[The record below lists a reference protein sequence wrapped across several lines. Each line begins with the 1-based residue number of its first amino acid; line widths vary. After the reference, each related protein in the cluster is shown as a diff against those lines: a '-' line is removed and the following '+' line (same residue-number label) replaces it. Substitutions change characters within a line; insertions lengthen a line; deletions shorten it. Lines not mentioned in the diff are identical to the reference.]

1 MEPTPPLSRPSF
13 ALLGADAFLAARPA
27 TPVQLAHACTRGG
40 YDAAIP
46 ATWGDELIAERCIER
61 LAERTLGPAV
71 FCACSYVRDRL
82 LAPGPDLAPFM
93 LSFVAP
99 PVAAARY
106 LRQLYAG
113 RPIDITYVGAC
124 PSADDEAIDRQVS
137 PKAFFAELRNQGIIL
152 SQQPTIFNSMFA
164 PDRRR
169 CLSQPGGLPT
179 PQLLERQTLPR
190 ELVEVAGFEYAA
202 ELAQHLILSE
212 PVLIDL
218 ATRSGCA
225 CSGAAVGISPNDA
238 RSSVVALEPP
248 RSAQPIVEHD
258 LEVAVDLPIPV
269 PTADRDPPPVR
280 DDTPPSRTPDT
291 DDDFPDW
298 PGETVARFTR
308 TVPTGDQRPP
318 APPPPAQLA
327 DMPQK
332 PPMAK
337 LADALAPMIADIDS
351 VEIAPMADMP
361 RVATPE
367 VELEF
372 HAAPVRDLGDVSREA
387 RTESR
392 AEIRA
397 EPRLELRTEPF
408 GAMNFEMQFDRAFRS
423 AFTSVPLS
431 LPIPRQP
438 STESFGFPLFD
449 REVGLVATLDAP
461 ADVSRR
467 RLQVP
472 RARSAEGR
480 TLPRA
485 YVARRAAT
493 PPGGELVGRTLRAP
507 LAKIPP
513 VPAPIVPPPVAPP
526 PVARVSTPTV
536 RATPA
541 PYSHMPLF
549 SAFAASGVLS
559 AATEGDTALTR
570 DTLRAGVELTA
581 EPAAMPFAER
591 PVAERPVA
599 DRPVPLRHTVEAP
612 APRRRS
618 TPVARSRA
626 VRQPR
631 GLALIGHWLRQ
642 MRLRHLAVIIIG
654 LLTIAISVAFA
665 LGYLPEPGN
674 ATGPAPAQT
683 VQHATA
689 TSTP

>member
-1 MEPTPPLSRPSF
+1 M
-13 ALLGADAFLAARPA
+13 
-27 TPVQLAHACTRGG
+27 HACTRGG

-71 FCACSYVRDRL
+71 FCTCSYVRDRL

-124 PSADDEAIDRQVS
+124 PSADDEAIDRQVA
-137 PKAFFAELRNQGIIL
+137 PKAFFAELRGQGIIL

-179 PQLLERQTLPR
+179 PQLLERQSMPR

-202 ELAQHLILSE
+202 ELAQHLILNE

-225 CSGAAVGISPNDA
+225 CSGAAVGIPPTEA

-258 LEVAVDLPIPV
+258 VEVPVDLPIPV
-269 PTADRDPPPVR
+269 PSADRGPPPRRDDPPPPR
-280 DDTPPSRTPDT
+280 SPDAG
-291 DDDFPDW
+291 DFPDW
-298 PGETVARFTR
+298 PSPRAE
-308 TVPTGDQRPP
+308 
-318 APPPPAQLA
+318 LA
-327 DMPQK
+327 DMPPK
-332 PPMAK
+332 P
-337 LADALAPMIADIDS
+337 AD
-351 VEIAPMADMP
+351 VP
-361 RVATPE
+361 RAARPDVD

-372 HAAPVRDLGDVSREA
+372 RAAPVSDAPREA
-387 RTESR
+387 RT
-392 AEIRA
+392 
-397 EPRLELRTEPF
+397 EPRLELRTETQPF
-408 GAMNFEMQFDRAFRS
+408 GMNFEMQFDRAFRS

-431 LPIPRQP
+431 LPIPRLP

-449 REVGLVATLDAP
+449 REVSLVATLDAP
-461 ADVSRR
+461 ADAFRR
-467 RLQVP
+467 RNQTP
-472 RARSAEGR
+472 RLMPRTRSAQGR

-485 YVARRAAT
+485 YVAHRAAS
-493 PPGGELVGRTLRAP
+493 PPSGELVVRTMRAP
-507 LAKIPP
+507 LAKL
-513 VPAPIVPPPVAPP
+513 APEPTP

-536 RATPA
+536 RATVRP
-541 PYSHMPLF
+541 PEHMPLF

-559 AATEGDTALTR
+559 AATEGDTSVTR
-570 DTLRAGVELTA
+570 DTLRAGAELRVELRT
-581 EPAAMPFAER
+581 EPAAMP
-591 PVAERPVA
+591 VVERPVA
-599 DRPVPLRHTVEAP
+599 DRPVPLQRTVEAP
-612 APRRRS
+612 ARRRS
-618 TPVARSRA
+618 TPVARTRV
-626 VRQPR
+626 VRPPR

-642 MRLRHLAVIIIG
+642 IRLRHLALIIIG
-654 LLTIAISVAFA
+654 LITLALGVAFA
-665 LGYLPEPGN
+665 LGYLPEPGV
-674 ATGPAPAQT
+674 ATGPAPMPT
-683 VQHATA
+683 VHPT
-689 TSTP
+689 TPPA

>member
-1 MEPTPPLSRPSF
+1 M
-13 ALLGADAFLAARPA
+13 
-27 TPVQLAHACTRGG
+27 HACTRGG

-71 FCACSYVRDRL
+71 FCTCSYVRDRL

-124 PSADDEAIDRQVS
+124 PSADDEAIDRQVA
-137 PKAFFAELRNQGIIL
+137 PKAFFAELRGQGIIL

-179 PQLLERQTLPR
+179 PQLLERQSMPR

-225 CSGAAVGISPNDA
+225 CSGAAVGIPPTEA

-258 LEVAVDLPIPV
+258 VEVPVDLPIPV
-269 PTADRDPPPVR
+269 PSADRAPPPPR
-280 DDTPPSRTPDT
+280 DDAPPPRAPDA
-291 DDDFPDW
+291 DEFPDW
-298 PGETVARFTR
+298 PGETVARFAR
-308 TVPTGDQRPP
+308 TVPIGDQRVSSPP
-318 APPPPAQLA
+318 GTDRPPSPHAELA
-327 DMPQK
+327 DMPTK
-332 PPMAK
+332 SADVPRAAK
-337 LADALAPMIADIDS
+337 VD
-351 VEIAPMADMP
+351 
-361 RVATPE
+361 

-372 HAAPVRDLGDVSREA
+372 RAAPVGDVTREA
-387 RTESR
+387 RTE
-392 AEIRA
+392 
-397 EPRLELRTEPF
+397 PRIGLELRTEIQPF
-408 GAMNFEMQFDRAFRS
+408 GMNFEMQFDRAFRS

-431 LPIPRQP
+431 LPIPRLP

-449 REVGLVATLDAP
+449 REVSLVATLDAP
-461 ADVSRR
+461 ADASRR
-467 RLQVP
+467 RNQMP
-472 RARSAEGR
+472 RTRSSKGR

-485 YVARRAAT
+485 YVAHRAGS
-493 PPGGELVGRTLRAP
+493 PPAGELVVRTVRAP
-507 LAKIPP
+507 LAKLAPEPTPP
-513 VPAPIVPPPVAPP
+513 VV
-526 PVARVSTPTV
+526 RVSTPTV
-536 RATPA
+536 RATVRP
-541 PYSHMPLF
+541 PEHMPLF

-559 AATEGDTALTR
+559 AATEGDTSLTR
-570 DTLRAGVELTA
+570 DTLRAGAELRVELRT
-581 EPAAMPFAER
+581 EPAAMPVVER
-591 PVAERPVA
+591 PVADRPVA
-599 DRPVPLRHTVEAP
+599 DRPVPLQRTVEAP
-612 APRRRS
+612 ARRRS
-618 TPVARSRA
+618 TPVARTRV
-626 VRQPR
+626 VRPPS

-642 MRLRHLAVIIIG
+642 IRLRHLALIIIG
-654 LLTIAISVAFA
+654 LITIAISVAFA
-665 LGYLPEPGN
+665 LGYLPEPGV

-683 VQHATA
+683 VHPT
-689 TSTP
+689 TPST

>member
-1 MEPTPPLSRPSF
+1 MEPTPPPSRPSF

-27 TPVQLAHACTRGG
+27 TPVQLMHACTRGG

-71 FCACSYVRDRL
+71 FCTCSYVRDRL

-124 PSADDEAIDRQVS
+124 PSADDEAIDRQVA
-137 PKAFFAELRNQGIIL
+137 PKAFFAELRGQGIIL

-179 PQLLERQTLPR
+179 PQLLERQSMPR

-225 CSGAAVGISPNDA
+225 CSGAAVGIPPTEA

-258 LEVAVDLPIPV
+258 VEVPVDLPIPV
-269 PTADRDPPPVR
+269 PSADRAPPPPR
-280 DDTPPSRTPDT
+280 DDAPPPRAPDA
-291 DDDFPDW
+291 DEFPDW
-298 PGETVARFTR
+298 PGETVARFAR
-308 TVPTGDQRPP
+308 TVPIGDQRVSSPP
-318 APPPPAQLA
+318 GTDRPPSPHAELA
-327 DMPQK
+327 DMPTK
-332 PPMAK
+332 SADVPRAAK
-337 LADALAPMIADIDS
+337 VD
-351 VEIAPMADMP
+351 
-361 RVATPE
+361 

-372 HAAPVRDLGDVSREA
+372 RAAPVGDVTREA
-387 RTESR
+387 RTE
-392 AEIRA
+392 
-397 EPRLELRTEPF
+397 PRIGLELRTEIQPF
-408 GAMNFEMQFDRAFRS
+408 GMNFEMQFDRAFRS

-431 LPIPRQP
+431 LPIPRLP

-449 REVGLVATLDAP
+449 REVSLVATLDAP
-461 ADVSRR
+461 ADASRR
-467 RLQVP
+467 RNQMP
-472 RARSAEGR
+472 RTRSSKGR

-485 YVARRAAT
+485 YVAHRAGS
-493 PPGGELVGRTLRAP
+493 PPAGELVVRTVRAP
-507 LAKIPP
+507 LAKLAPEPTPP
-513 VPAPIVPPPVAPP
+513 VV
-526 PVARVSTPTV
+526 RVSTPTV
-536 RATPA
+536 RATVRP
-541 PYSHMPLF
+541 PEHMPLF

-559 AATEGDTALTR
+559 AATEGDTSLTR
-570 DTLRAGVELTA
+570 DTLRAGAELRVELRT
-581 EPAAMPFAER
+581 EPAAMP
-591 PVAERPVA
+591 VVERPVA
-599 DRPVPLRHTVEAP
+599 DRPAADRPVPLQRTVEAP
-612 APRRRS
+612 ARRRS
-618 TPVARSRA
+618 TPVARTRV
-626 VRQPR
+626 VRPPS

-642 MRLRHLAVIIIG
+642 IRLRHLALIIIG

-665 LGYLPEPGN
+665 LGYLPEPGV

-683 VQHATA
+683 VHPT
-689 TSTP
+689 TPST

>member
-1 MEPTPPLSRPSF
+1 M
-13 ALLGADAFLAARPA
+13 
-27 TPVQLAHACTRGG
+27 HACTRGG

-71 FCACSYVRDRL
+71 FCTCSYVRDRL

-124 PSADDEAIDRQVS
+124 PSADDEAIDRQVA
-137 PKAFFAELRNQGIIL
+137 PKAFFAELRGQGIIL

-179 PQLLERQTLPR
+179 PQLLERQSMPR

-225 CSGAAVGISPNDA
+225 CSGAAVGIPPTEA

-258 LEVAVDLPIPV
+258 VEVPVDLPIPV
-269 PTADRDPPPVR
+269 PSADRAPPPPR
-280 DDTPPSRTPDT
+280 DDAPPPRAPDA
-291 DDDFPDW
+291 DEFPDW
-298 PGETVARFTR
+298 PGETVARFAR
-308 TVPTGDQRPP
+308 TVPIGDQRVSSPP
-318 APPPPAQLA
+318 GTDRPPSPHAELA
-327 DMPQK
+327 DMPTK
-332 PPMAK
+332 SADVPRAAK
-337 LADALAPMIADIDS
+337 VD
-351 VEIAPMADMP
+351 
-361 RVATPE
+361 

-372 HAAPVRDLGDVSREA
+372 RAAPVGDVTREA
-387 RTESR
+387 RTE
-392 AEIRA
+392 
-397 EPRLELRTEPF
+397 PRIGLELRTEIQPF
-408 GAMNFEMQFDRAFRS
+408 GMNFEMQFDRAFRS

-431 LPIPRQP
+431 LPIPRLP

-449 REVGLVATLDAP
+449 REVSLVATLDAP
-461 ADVSRR
+461 ADASRR
-467 RLQVP
+467 RNQMP
-472 RARSAEGR
+472 RTRSSKGR

-485 YVARRAAT
+485 YVAHRAGS
-493 PPGGELVGRTLRAP
+493 PPAGELVVRTVRAP
-507 LAKIPP
+507 LAKLAPEPTPP
-513 VPAPIVPPPVAPP
+513 VV
-526 PVARVSTPTV
+526 RVSTPTV
-536 RATPA
+536 RATVRP
-541 PYSHMPLF
+541 PEHMPLF

-559 AATEGDTALTR
+559 AATEGDTSLTR
-570 DTLRAGVELTA
+570 DTLRAGAELRVELRT
-581 EPAAMPFAER
+581 EPAAMP
-591 PVAERPVA
+591 VVERPVA
-599 DRPVPLRHTVEAP
+599 DRPAADRPVPLQRTVEAP
-612 APRRRS
+612 ARRRS
-618 TPVARSRA
+618 TPVARTRV
-626 VRQPR
+626 VRPPS

-642 MRLRHLAVIIIG
+642 IRLRHLALIIIG
-654 LLTIAISVAFA
+654 LITIAISVAFA
-665 LGYLPEPGN
+665 LGYLPEPGV

-683 VQHATA
+683 VHPT
-689 TSTP
+689 TPST

>member
-1 MEPTPPLSRPSF
+1 MEPTPPPSRPSF

-27 TPVQLAHACTRGG
+27 TPVQLMHACTRGG

-71 FCACSYVRDRL
+71 FCTCSYVRDRL

-124 PSADDEAIDRQVS
+124 PSADDEAIDRQVA
-137 PKAFFAELRNQGIIL
+137 PKAFFAELRGQGIIL

-179 PQLLERQTLPR
+179 PQLLERQSMPR

-225 CSGAAVGISPNDA
+225 CSGAAVGIPPTEA

-258 LEVAVDLPIPV
+258 VEVPVDLPIPV
-269 PTADRDPPPVR
+269 PSADRGPPPPR
-280 DDTPPSRTPDT
+280 DDAPPPRAPDA
-291 DDDFPDW
+291 DEFPDW
-298 PGETVARFTR
+298 PGETVARFAR
-308 TVPTGDQRPP
+308 TVPIGDQRVSSPP
-318 APPPPAQLA
+318 GTDRPPSPHAELA
-327 DMPQK
+327 DMPTK
-332 PPMAK
+332 SADVPRAAK
-337 LADALAPMIADIDS
+337 VD
-351 VEIAPMADMP
+351 
-361 RVATPE
+361 

-372 HAAPVRDLGDVSREA
+372 RAAPVGDVTREA
-387 RTESR
+387 RTE
-392 AEIRA
+392 
-397 EPRLELRTEPF
+397 PRIGLELRTEIQPF
-408 GAMNFEMQFDRAFRS
+408 GMNFEMQFDRAFRS

-431 LPIPRQP
+431 LPIPRLP

-449 REVGLVATLDAP
+449 REVSLVATLDAP
-461 ADVSRR
+461 ADASRR
-467 RLQVP
+467 RNQMP
-472 RARSAEGR
+472 RTRSSKGR

-485 YVARRAAT
+485 YVAHRAGS
-493 PPGGELVGRTLRAP
+493 PPAGELVVRTVRAP
-507 LAKIPP
+507 LAKLAPEPTPP
-513 VPAPIVPPPVAPP
+513 VV
-526 PVARVSTPTV
+526 RVSTPTV
-536 RATPA
+536 RATVRP
-541 PYSHMPLF
+541 PEHMPLF

-559 AATEGDTALTR
+559 AATEGDTSLTR
-570 DTLRAGVELTA
+570 DTLRAGAELRVELRT
-581 EPAAMPFAER
+581 EPAAMP
-591 PVAERPVA
+591 VVERPVA
-599 DRPVPLRHTVEAP
+599 DRPAADRPVPLQRTVEAP
-612 APRRRS
+612 ARRRS
-618 TPVARSRA
+618 TPVARTRV
-626 VRQPR
+626 VRPPS

-642 MRLRHLAVIIIG
+642 IRLRHLALIIIG
-654 LLTIAISVAFA
+654 LITIAISVAFA
-665 LGYLPEPGN
+665 LGYLPEPGV

-683 VQHATA
+683 VHPT
-689 TSTP
+689 TPST

>member
-1 MEPTPPLSRPSF
+1 MEPTPPPSRPSF

-27 TPVQLAHACTRGG
+27 TPVQLMHACTRGG

-71 FCACSYVRDRL
+71 FCTCSYVRDRL

-124 PSADDEAIDRQVS
+124 PSADDEAIDRQVA
-137 PKAFFAELRNQGIIL
+137 PKAFFAELRGQGIIL

-179 PQLLERQTLPR
+179 PQLLERQSMPR

-225 CSGAAVGISPNDA
+225 CSGAAVGIPPTEA

-258 LEVAVDLPIPV
+258 VEVPVDLPIPV
-269 PTADRDPPPVR
+269 PSADRGPPPR
-280 DDTPPSRTPDT
+280 DDAPPPRLPDANE
-291 DDDFPDW
+291 FPDW
-298 PGETVARFTR
+298 PGETVAHFAR
-308 TVPTGDQRPP
+308 TVPIGDQRQ
-318 APPPPAQLA
+318 PPPSAELA
-327 DMPQK
+327 DMPTK
-332 PPMAK
+332 PADVPRAAK
-337 LADALAPMIADIDS
+337 VD
-351 VEIAPMADMP
+351 
-361 RVATPE
+361 

-372 HAAPVRDLGDVSREA
+372 RAAPVGDVTREA
-387 RTESR
+387 RTE
-392 AEIRA
+392 
-397 EPRLELRTEPF
+397 PRVGLELRTETQPF
-408 GAMNFEMQFDRAFRS
+408 GMNFEMQFDRAFRS

-431 LPIPRQP
+431 LPIPRLP

-449 REVGLVATLDAP
+449 REVSLVATLDAP
-461 ADVSRR
+461 ADASRR
-467 RLQVP
+467 RNQTP
-472 RARSAEGR
+472 RLMPRTRSAQGR
-480 TLPRA
+480 ALPRA
-485 YVARRAAT
+485 YVARRAGS
-493 PPGGELVGRTLRAP
+493 PPAGELVVRTMRAP
-507 LAKIPP
+507 LAKLAPEPTPP
-513 VPAPIVPPPVAPP
+513 VV
-526 PVARVSTPTV
+526 RVSTPTV
-536 RATPA
+536 RATVRP
-541 PYSHMPLF
+541 PEHMPLF

-559 AATEGDTALTR
+559 AATEGDTSMTR
-570 DTLRAGVELTA
+570 DTLRAGAELRVELRT
-581 EPAAMPFAER
+581 EPAAM

-599 DRPVPLRHTVEAP
+599 DRSVPLQRTVEAP
-612 APRRRS
+612 ARRRS
-618 TPVARSRA
+618 TPVARTRV

-642 MRLRHLAVIIIG
+642 IRLRHLALIIIG
-654 LLTIAISVAFA
+654 LITIALGVAFA
-665 LGYLPEPGN
+665 LGYLPEPGA
-674 ATGPAPAQT
+674 ATGPAPAAAVHPT
-683 VQHATA
+683 
-689 TSTP
+689 TPPA

>member
-1 MEPTPPLSRPSF
+1 MEPTPPPSRPSF

-27 TPVQLAHACTRGG
+27 TPVQLMHACTRGG

-124 PSADDEAIDRQVS
+124 PSADDEAIDRQVA
-137 PKAFFAELRNQGIIL
+137 PKAFFAELRGQGIIL

-179 PQLLERQTLPR
+179 PQLLERQSMPR

-225 CSGAAVGISPNDA
+225 CSGAAVGIPPTEA
-238 RSSVVALEPP
+238 RSSVVSLEPP

-258 LEVAVDLPIPV
+258 LEVPVDLPIPV
-269 PTADRDPPPVR
+269 PSADRSPPPPPR
-280 DDTPPSRTPDT
+280 DDTPPKRPPDA
-291 DDDFPDW
+291 DDFPDW
-298 PGETVARFTR
+298 PGETIARFAR
-308 TVPTGDQRPP
+308 TVPIGDQRQ
-318 APPPPAQLA
+318 PPPSAELA
-327 DMPQK
+327 DMPRPSK
-332 PPMAK
+332 
-337 LADALAPMIADIDS
+337 
-351 VEIAPMADMP
+351 
-361 RVATPE
+361 PE
-367 VELEF
+367 VELEYR
-372 HAAPVRDLGDVSREA
+372 AAPVA
-387 RTESR
+387 
-392 AEIRA
+392 A
-397 EPRLELRTEPF
+397 EPRLELRTESQPF
-408 GAMNFEMQFDRAFRS
+408 GMNFEMQFDRAFRS

-431 LPIPRQP
+431 LPIPRLP

-449 REVGLVATLDAP
+449 REVSLVATLDAP
-461 ADVSRR
+461 ADASRR
-467 RLQVP
+467 RTQTP
-472 RARSAEGR
+472 RLMPRTRSGQGR

-485 YVARRAAT
+485 YVAHRAGS
-493 PPGGELVGRTLRAP
+493 PPAGELVVRTMRAP
-507 LAKIPP
+507 LAKLAPEPTPP
-513 VPAPIVPPPVAPP
+513 VV
-526 PVARVSTPTV
+526 RVSTPTV
-536 RATPA
+536 RATVRP
-541 PYSHMPLF
+541 PEHMPLF

-559 AATEGDTALTR
+559 AATEGDTSLTR
-570 DTLRAGVELTA
+570 DTLRAGAELRVELTA
-581 EPAAMPFAER
+581 APAAMP
-591 PVAERPVA
+591 VVERPVA
-599 DRPVPLRHTVEAP
+599 DRPVPLRTTVEAP
-612 APRRRS
+612 ARRRS
-618 TPVARSRA
+618 TPVARTRV
-626 VRQPR
+626 VRPPR

-642 MRLRHLAVIIIG
+642 MRLRHLALIFIG
-654 LLTIAISVAFA
+654 LLTIAIAVAFA
-665 LGYLPEPGN
+665 LGYLPEPGD
-674 ATGPAPAQT
+674 ATGPAPTQA
-683 VQHATA
+683 VQH
-689 TSTP
+689 SPTPQT

>member
-1 MEPTPPLSRPSF
+1 MEPTPPPSRPSF

-27 TPVQLAHACTRGG
+27 TPVQLMHACTRGG

-71 FCACSYVRDRL
+71 FCTCSYVRDRL
-82 LAPGPDLAPFM
+82 LAPGPDLAPYL

-124 PSADDEAIDRQVS
+124 PSADDEAIDRQVA
-137 PKAFFAELRNQGIIL
+137 PKAFFAELRGQGIIL

-179 PQLLERQTLPR
+179 PQLLERQSMPR

-225 CSGAAVGISPNDA
+225 CSGAAVGIPPTEA

-258 LEVAVDLPIPV
+258 VEVPVDLPIPV
-269 PTADRDPPPVR
+269 PSADRAPPPPR
-280 DDTPPSRTPDT
+280 DDAPPPRAPDA
-291 DDDFPDW
+291 DEFPDW
-298 PGETVARFTR
+298 PGETVARFAR
-308 TVPTGDQRPP
+308 TVPIGDQRVSSPP
-318 APPPPAQLA
+318 GTDRPPSPHAELA
-327 DMPQK
+327 DMPTK
-332 PPMAK
+332 SADVPRAAK
-337 LADALAPMIADIDS
+337 VD
-351 VEIAPMADMP
+351 
-361 RVATPE
+361 

-372 HAAPVRDLGDVSREA
+372 RAAPVGDVTREA
-387 RTESR
+387 RTE
-392 AEIRA
+392 
-397 EPRLELRTEPF
+397 PRIGLELRTEIQPF
-408 GAMNFEMQFDRAFRS
+408 GMNFEMQFDRAFRS

-431 LPIPRQP
+431 LPIPRLP

-449 REVGLVATLDAP
+449 REVSLVATLDAP
-461 ADVSRR
+461 ADASRR
-467 RLQVP
+467 RNQMP
-472 RARSAEGR
+472 RTRSSKGR

-485 YVARRAAT
+485 YVAHRAGS
-493 PPGGELVGRTLRAP
+493 PPAGELVVRTVRAP
-507 LAKIPP
+507 LAKLAPEPTPP
-513 VPAPIVPPPVAPP
+513 VV
-526 PVARVSTPTV
+526 RVSTPTV
-536 RATPA
+536 RATVRP
-541 PYSHMPLF
+541 PEHMPLF

-559 AATEGDTALTR
+559 AATEGDTSLTR
-570 DTLRAGVELTA
+570 DTLRAGAELRVELRT
-581 EPAAMPFAER
+581 EPAAMP
-591 PVAERPVA
+591 VVERPVA
-599 DRPVPLRHTVEAP
+599 DRPAADRPVPLQRTVEAP
-612 APRRRS
+612 ARRRS
-618 TPVARSRA
+618 TPVARTRV
-626 VRQPR
+626 VRPPS

-642 MRLRHLAVIIIG
+642 IRLRHLALIIIG
-654 LLTIAISVAFA
+654 LITIAISVAFA
-665 LGYLPEPGN
+665 LGYLPEPGV

-683 VQHATA
+683 VHPT
-689 TSTP
+689 TPST

>member
-1 MEPTPPLSRPSF
+1 MEPTPPPSRPSF

-46 ATWGDELIAERCIER
+46 ASWGDELIAERCIER
-61 LAERTLGPAV
+61 LSERTLGPAV

-124 PSADDEAIDRQVS
+124 PSADDEAIDRQVA
-137 PKAFFAELRNQGIIL
+137 PKAFFAELRAQGIIL

-179 PQLLERQTLPR
+179 PQLLERQSLPR

-218 ATRSGCA
+218 STRSGCA
-225 CSGAAVGISPNDA
+225 CSGAAVGIPPTDA

-258 LEVAVDLPIPV
+258 LEVPVDLPIPV
-269 PTADRDPPPVR
+269 PSADRAPPPR
-280 DDTPPSRTPDT
+280 DDTPRGDDRSERPVVTDT
-291 DDDFPDW
+291 DDFPDW
-298 PGETVARFTR
+298 PSDTIARYTRPQAPTPKPADVPLVA
-308 TVPTGDQRPP
+308 
-318 APPPPAQLA
+318 
-327 DMPQK
+327 K
-332 PPMAK
+332 PRDIRGSLPEMDVEFRA
-337 LADALAPMIADIDS
+337 APMGDA
-351 VEIAPMADMP
+351 P
-361 RVATPE
+361 RVARP
-367 VELEF
+367 
-372 HAAPVRDLGDVSREA
+372 
-387 RTESR
+387 
-392 AEIRA
+392 
-397 EPRLELRTEPF
+397 EPRLEPRLEI
-408 GAMNFEMQFDRAFRS
+408 GGNFEVQFDQAFRA
-423 AFTSVPLS
+423 AFTSVPLA

-438 STESFGFPLFD
+438 ATETYGFPLFD
-449 REVGLVATLDAP
+449 REVALVATLDAP
-461 ADVSRR
+461 MEIARR

-472 RARSAEGR
+472 RTRSAAGR

-493 PPGGELVGRTLRAP
+493 PPAGELVVRATQRAP
-507 LAKIPP
+507 APVAAP
-513 VPAPIVPPPVAPP
+513 VPARLPDPTPPTLSAARPEASEALQVRA
-526 PVARVSTPTV
+526 VARVSTP
-536 RATPA
+536 ATTPST
-541 PYSHMPLF
+541 PTGHMPLF

-559 AATEGDTALTR
+559 AATEGNTGATR
-570 DTLRAGVELTA
+570 ESFGVRA
-581 EPAAMPFAER
+581 EPLAVPAAV
-591 PVAERPVA
+591 PVT
-599 DRPVPLRHTVEAP
+599 DRPVPLQRTVETP
-612 APRRRS
+612 ARRRS
-618 TPVARSRA
+618 TPLARPRV

-642 MRLRHLAVIIIG
+642 IRLRHLALLLIG
-654 LLTIAISVAFA
+654 LLTIAVSVAFA
-665 LGYLPEPGN
+665 LGYLPEPGS
-674 ATGPAPAQT
+674 ATGPAQTPHTPRPA
-683 VQHATA
+683 AN
-689 TSTP
+689 TPQRI

>member
-1 MEPTPPLSRPSF
+1 MEPTPPPSRPSF

-27 TPVQLAHACTRGG
+27 TPVQLMHACTRGG

-82 LAPGPDLAPFM
+82 LAPGADLAPYM

-124 PSADDEAIDRQVS
+124 PSADDEAIDRQVA
-137 PKAFFAELRNQGIIL
+137 PKAFFAELRGQGIIL

-179 PQLLERQTLPR
+179 PQLLERQSLPR

-218 ATRSGCA
+218 STRSGCA
-225 CSGAAVGISPNDA
+225 CSGAAVGIPPTDA

-258 LEVAVDLPIPV
+258 VEVPVDLPIPV
-269 PTADRDPPPVR
+269 PSADRAPPPPPLR
-280 DDTPPSRTPDT
+280 DDTPPNRAPDAS
-291 DDDFPDW
+291 DFPDW
-298 PGETVARFTR
+298 PGETVERFTR
-308 TVPTGDQRPP
+308 TDPVRTERPP
-318 APPPPAQLA
+318 AELA
-327 DMPQK
+327 DMPQPPK
-332 PPMAK
+332 PADVPRPAK
-337 LADALAPMIADIDS
+337 PAD
-351 VEIAPMADMP
+351 VP
-361 RVATPE
+361 RSMMPE
-367 VELEF
+367 VDLEF
-372 HAAPVRDLGDVSREA
+372 RAAPVSDVPRAA
-387 RTESR
+387 RPESR
-392 AEIRA
+392 VEPRA
-397 EPRLELRTEPF
+397 EPRLEPRAELRAEPF
-408 GAMNFEMQFDRAFRS
+408 GLNFEMQFDRAFRS

-431 LPIPRQP
+431 LPIPRLP

-449 REVGLVATLDAP
+449 REVGLVTTLDAP
-461 ADVSRR
+461 TDAWRR
-467 RLQVP
+467 RTQLPRQVP

-485 YVARRAAT
+485 YVAHRAAT
-493 PPGGELVGRTLRAP
+493 PPAGELVVRTLRAP
-507 LAKIPP
+507 LAKLAESPP
-513 VPAPIVPPPVAPP
+513 VVREPPPV
-526 PVARVSTPTV
+526 VRVSTPTV
-536 RATPA
+536 RTIATPLE
-541 PYSHMPLF
+541 HMPLF

-559 AATEGDTALTR
+559 AATEGDTSLTR
-570 DTLRAGVELTA
+570 DTLRAGVELRV
-581 EPAAMPFAER
+581 EPPAM

-599 DRPVPLRHTVEAP
+599 DRAVPLRRTVEAP
-612 APRRRS
+612 ARRRS
-618 TPVARSRA
+618 TPVARARV

-642 MRLRHLAVIIIG
+642 MRLRHLAVILIG
-654 LLTIAISVAFA
+654 LLTIALAVAFA
-665 LGYLPEPGN
+665 LGYLPEPGV
-674 ATGPAPAQT
+674 ATGPAPTQT
-683 VQHATA
+683 VQH
-689 TSTP
+689 STTPPA

>member
-1 MEPTPPLSRPSF
+1 MEPTPPPSRPSF

-27 TPVQLAHACTRGG
+27 TPVQLMHACTRGG

-124 PSADDEAIDRQVS
+124 PSADDEAIDRQVAS
-137 PKAFFAELRNQGIIL
+137 KAFFAELRGQGIIL

-179 PQLLERQTLPR
+179 PQLLERQSMPR

-225 CSGAAVGISPNDA
+225 CSGAAVGIPPTEA
-238 RSSVVALEPP
+238 RSSVVSLEPP

-258 LEVAVDLPIPV
+258 LEVSVDLPIPV
-269 PTADRDPPPVR
+269 PSADRSPPPPPR
-280 DDTPPSRTPDT
+280 DDVPPARAPDA
-291 DDDFPDW
+291 DEFPDW
-298 PGETVARFTR
+298 PGETVARFAR
-308 TVPTGDQRPP
+308 TVPIGDQRPP
-318 APPPPAQLA
+318 SPPGDQRVASPPGTVAPSTERPRSPSAELA
-327 DMPQK
+327 DMPQ
-332 PPMAK
+332 PP
-337 LADALAPMIADIDS
+337 
-351 VEIAPMADMP
+351 
-361 RVATPE
+361 RPE
-367 VELEF
+367 VELEYR
-372 HAAPVRDLGDVSREA
+372 AAPVGDVPRAA
-387 RTESR
+387 RPESR
-392 AEIRA
+392 VEPRA
-397 EPRLELRTEPF
+397 ELRSEPF
-408 GAMNFEMQFDRAFRS
+408 GMNFEMQFDRAFRS

-431 LPIPRQP
+431 LPIPRLP

-449 REVGLVATLDAP
+449 REVSLVATLDAP
-461 ADVSRR
+461 ADASRR
-467 RLQVP
+467 RTQTP
-472 RARSAEGR
+472 RLMPRTRSGQGR

-485 YVARRAAT
+485 YVAHRAGS
-493 PPGGELVGRTLRAP
+493 PPAGELVVRTTRAP
-507 LAKIPP
+507 LAKIAPEPTPP
-513 VPAPIVPPPVAPP
+513 VV
-526 PVARVSTPTV
+526 RVSTPTV
-536 RATPA
+536 RATVRP
-541 PYSHMPLF
+541 PEHMPLF

-559 AATEGDTALTR
+559 AATEGDTSLTR
-570 DTLRAGVELTA
+570 DTLRAGAELRVELTA
-581 EPAAMPFAER
+581 APAAMP
-591 PVAERPVA
+591 VVERPVA
-599 DRPVPLRHTVEAP
+599 DRPVPLRTTVEAP
-612 APRRRS
+612 ARRRS
-618 TPVARSRA
+618 TPVARTRV

-631 GLALIGHWLRQ
+631 GLALIAHWLRQ
-642 MRLRHLAVIIIG
+642 MRLRHLALIIIG
-654 LLTIAISVAFA
+654 LLTIAIAVAFA
-665 LGYLPEPGN
+665 LGYLPEPGD
-674 ATGPAPAQT
+674 ATGPAPTQA
-683 VQHATA
+683 VQH
-689 TSTP
+689 STTPQT

>member
-1 MEPTPPLSRPSF
+1 MEPTPPPSRPSF

-27 TPVQLAHACTRGG
+27 TPVQLMHACTRGG

-71 FCACSYVRDRL
+71 FCTCSYVRDRL

-124 PSADDEAIDRQVS
+124 PSADDEAIDRQVA
-137 PKAFFAELRNQGIIL
+137 PKAFFAELRGQGIIL

-179 PQLLERQTLPR
+179 PQLLERQSMPR

-225 CSGAAVGISPNDA
+225 CSGAAVGIPPTEA

-258 LEVAVDLPIPV
+258 VEVPVDLPIPV
-269 PTADRDPPPVR
+269 PSADRAPPPPR
-280 DDTPPSRTPDT
+280 DDAPPPRAPDA
-291 DDDFPDW
+291 DEFPDW
-298 PGETVARFTR
+298 PGETVARFAR
-308 TVPTGDQRPP
+308 TVPIGDQRVSSPP
-318 APPPPAQLA
+318 GTDRPPSPHAELA
-327 DMPQK
+327 DMPTK
-332 PPMAK
+332 SADVPRAAK
-337 LADALAPMIADIDS
+337 VD
-351 VEIAPMADMP
+351 
-361 RVATPE
+361 

-372 HAAPVRDLGDVSREA
+372 RAAPVGDVTREA
-387 RTESR
+387 RTE
-392 AEIRA
+392 
-397 EPRLELRTEPF
+397 PRIGLELRTEIQPF
-408 GAMNFEMQFDRAFRS
+408 GMNFEMQFDRAFRS

-431 LPIPRQP
+431 LPIPRLP

-449 REVGLVATLDAP
+449 REVSLVATLDAP
-461 ADVSRR
+461 ADASRR
-467 RLQVP
+467 RNQMP
-472 RARSAEGR
+472 RTRSSKGR

-485 YVARRAAT
+485 YVAHRAGS
-493 PPGGELVGRTLRAP
+493 PPAGELVVRTVRAP
-507 LAKIPP
+507 LAKLAPEPTPP
-513 VPAPIVPPPVAPP
+513 VV
-526 PVARVSTPTV
+526 RVSTPTV
-536 RATPA
+536 RATVRP
-541 PYSHMPLF
+541 PEHMPLF

-559 AATEGDTALTR
+559 AATEGDTSLTR
-570 DTLRAGVELTA
+570 DTLRAGAELRVELRT
-581 EPAAMPFAER
+581 EPAAMP
-591 PVAERPVA
+591 VVERPVA
-599 DRPVPLRHTVEAP
+599 DRPAADRPVPLQRTVEAP
-612 APRRRS
+612 ARRRS
-618 TPVARSRA
+618 TPVARTRV
-626 VRQPR
+626 VRPPS

-642 MRLRHLAVIIIG
+642 IRLRHLALIIIG
-654 LLTIAISVAFA
+654 LITIAISVAFA
-665 LGYLPEPGN
+665 LGYLPEPGV

-683 VQHATA
+683 VHPT
-689 TSTP
+689 TPST